1 MLVVVEVVQ
10 DLLLGGLGME
20 TVVLVVRVVEVME
33 MYILKKVIH
42 IRELH
47 LLVPVLLEL
56 QILEAEVE
64 VASSVMLVVL
74 E

>member
-1 MLVVVEVVQ
+1 MLVAVAVVQ
-10 DLLLGGLGME
+10 NLLLGALGME
-20 TVVLVVRVVEVME
+20 MVVLVVRVVEVME

-64 VASSVMLVVL
+64 VAPSVMLVVL